1 MATGSRKDSLAGYH
15 WHLEFDGVTDAT
27 FREVNGL
34 GSEQQVIES
43 KEAGKGG
50 KTIIR
55 KIPGALKWSDITLKR
70 GITDNMT
77 LWKWRKDVEDGN
89 VDKARKDGSIVLY
102 DQADKEIARWNFEA
116 AWPSKITGPSLNA
129 NGNDIA
135 VEELVICHE
144 GLKREK

>member
-1 MATGSRKDSLAGYH
+1 MPTGSRKDALAGYH
-15 WHLEFDGVTDAT
+15 WYLELDGISQAS
-27 FREVNGL
+27 FREVSGL
-34 GSEQQVIES
+34 GSEQQVIEN

-50 KTIIR
+50 KTVIR

-70 GITDNMT
+70 GVTDDMQ
-77 LWKWRKDVEDGN
+77 LWKWRKLVEDGK
-89 VDKARKDGSIVLY
+89 VDEARKNGSIVLY

-116 AWPSKITGPSLNA
+116 AWPSKMTGPSLNA

-135 VEELVICHE
+135 VEEMVICHE